1 MVTELLLRAYLEGT
15 GTKHSTPIFP
25 CFIFVLKDGINK
37 KPGDPNY
44 DLFRL
49 ALECTAKRLYPNY
62 ANGDWSAQKSWLK
75 QDRDMKRAYIESLS
89 DADREALTA
98 RISQDPEAA
107 YKLTLLLEDGKLVV
121 DEAER
126 PNEQFSTMGCL
137 TGSATIDYNYKG
149 QNYVESFQAA
159 WDRLSQGFEVKL
171 QPDGINLYMDTE
183 GVEIYDVYAGY
194 VKQRRMIRNSSDSW
208 VKVTLDN
215 NTVLRATPDHPFY
228 TVVNGKGVVKEA
240 AQLKGGERFICDAR
254 PGRLAVAQPC
264 SHSFVRR
271 VETYNT
277 ETEPS
282 YDVTTETGYFMVNG
296 IQSHNCRTANGFDVN
311 ALSSYKIAIQQAIS
325 GLPITMDLLSGA
337 QKDGRGNICP
347 VTIILPEL
355 AMIANRDVEVFMQ
368 VLEQKIEEA
377 WSMLLERYEWICS
390 QPAISARFT
399 YENHVLAG
407 YIPEE
412 GVRSALQHGTIVIG
426 QLGLAE
432 ALQLLIGKDHT
443 SPEGMELA
451 KRIEQLFKDKINEY
465 RAKYKLNGGVYY
477 SPSESLCHTALKK
490 FRDKYGIIPNVSDKE
505 FFTNSMHVPVWKRVN
520 AMEKADIES
529 QLTGYS
535 SAGCI
540 WYFETEVNIRYNIDG
555 LEKCILYAIDKDI
568 PYIGVNVTNDQCQ
581 DCGYLGD
588 IPGSCPKCGSGNVMR
603 LRRVTGYL
611 SVSVENFNL
620 GKQDEAARRVKHN
633 G

>member
-75 QDRDMKRAYIESLS
+75 QDRDMKRAYIKSLS
-89 DADREALTA
+89 DVDIEALTA
-98 RISQDPEAA
+98 RIAQDSEAA

-121 DEAER
+121 DDTER
-126 PNEQFSTMGCL
+126 PNEQFSTMGC
-137 TGSATIDYNYKG
+137 
-149 QNYVESFQAA
+149 
-159 WDRLSQGFEVKL
+159 
-171 QPDGINLYMDTE
+171 
-183 GVEIYDVYAGY
+183 
-194 VKQRRMIRNSSDSW
+194 
-208 VKVTLDN
+208 
-215 NTVLRATPDHPFY
+215 
-228 TVVNGKGVVKEA
+228 
-240 AQLKGGERFICDAR
+240 
-254 PGRLAVAQPC
+254 
-264 SHSFVRR
+264 
-271 VETYNT
+271 
-277 ETEPS
+277 
-282 YDVTTETGYFMVNG
+282 
-296 IQSHNCRTANGFDVN
+296 RTANGFDIN
-311 ALSSYKIAIQQAIS
+311 ALQSYKIAIQQAIS

-451 KRIEQLFKDKINEY
+451 KRIEQLFKDKISEY
-465 RAKYKLNGGVYY
+465 RQKYKLNGGV
-477 SPSESLCHTALKK
+477 
-490 FRDKYGIIPNVSDKE
+490 
-505 FFTNSMHVPVWKRVN
+505 
-520 AMEKADIES
+520 AD
-529 QLTGYS
+529 
-535 SAGCI
+535 
-540 WYFETEVNIRYNIDG
+540 DG
-555 LEKCILYAIDKDI
+555 
-568 PYIGVNVTNDQCQ
+568 
-581 DCGYLGD
+581 
-588 IPGSCPKCGSGNVMR
+588 
-603 LRRVTGYL
+603 
-611 SVSVENFNL
+611 
-620 GKQDEAARRVKHN
+620 
-633 G
+633 